1 MKTFPIIAVS
11 QEARSLRQQAGVK
24 RAKKKKERESRLK
37 EKSWGRQTSK

>member
-24 RAKKKKERESRLK
+24 RAKKKRKGIPAERK
-37 EKSWGRQTSK
+37 IMGQTNK

>member
-24 RAKKKKERESRLK
+24 RAKKKERESRLK

>member
-11 QEARSLRQQAGVK
+11 CERQGVGDK
-24 RAKKKKERESRLK
+24 EKKSKKKRESRLK

>member
-11 QEARSLRQQAGVK
+11 CERQGVGEKKAR
-24 RAKKKKERESRLK
+24 KKRESRLK